1 MDVVARKWEN
11 MSQEEQYEY
20 LKRHRR
26 SRLRPTMS
34 NSDEAIDSL
43 KKALKTYSLNR
54 SVEGKQNVAEQQ
66 VNEWADTLKNLGFDE
81 VQTDNG
87 KKFESDFATVE
98 LSVTKG
104 KMRYFA
110 NFEIKPKFSIAA
122 SEFRHLSTIHEE
134 FAKIALRKHD

>member
-1 MDVVARKWEN
+1 MDVVARKWQN

-26 SRLRPTMS
+26 SRLRPMS
-34 NSDEAIDSL
+34 NSNEEIDAL

-54 SVEGKQNVAEQQ
+54 SIESKQNVAEQQ
-66 VNEWADTLKNLGFDE
+66 VNEWADTLRDLGFDE
-81 VQTDNG
+81 VQIDNG
-87 KKFESDFATVE
+87 QKFENDFATVE

-122 SEFRHLSTIHEE
+122 SEFQHLATIHEQ
-134 FAKIALRKHD
+134 FAKIALRKYE